1 MAEWGGAGRR
11 DGRLSA
17 STRWLVP
24 GNSGPVRGVLKSH
37 GFDVLSNDL
46 SESCSMNCCLS
57 VKFSI
62 CAGCFERS
70 LKFINWEIFNYYRRD
85 VNVAHSFLCSP

>member
-1 MAEWGGAGRR
+1 MGGAGRR

-17 STRWLVP
+17 VLTSMV
-24 GNSGPVRGVLKSH
+24 GPWELRACKRSAEISW
-37 GFDVLSNDL
+37 FDVLSNDL
-46 SESCSMNCCLS
+46 SESCSMDFCCLS

-85 VNVAHSFLCSP
+85 VNVVV